1 MQMHLMKVN
10 MDIKRIKTVKNTG
23 FLVVLVWILATM
35 ITYGQSD
42 KVTLEFSLS
51 PILEQAQVLGLSSLG
66 VDTEGGGPVIISG
79 SLINNTTERLENLYF
94 EFDVEAASYGVLA
107 RIRQQAAYPFSLYP
121 GQVVFATNNDI
132 QSEEIPGISDEMKF
146 DGGLTPTGENFVED
160 LSGTTLPNDQYSF
173 SVRIYQVNEGGRR
186 ELFANETIQLGVNA
200 SEGGVV
206 DELTILLRTPG
217 DLVGAEAAITNPIPQ
232 LSWEGDAS
240 LTYRVLVVADNGSD
254 SPESLLE
261 SAKSSEATDIGGSLL
276 QFEYLDQNIQGNSLQ
291 YPTNGVQA
299 LVPGQTFY
307 WQVVT
312 SMNTAIGINE
322 VVSEIW
328 EFTLVDPGS
337 ESNVVEVDQETVQAI
352 VQLIG
357 QDTYNVLLETGY
369 SFDNIEIDGQVF
381 SGMVGVQKIIE
392 LIEKFQNG
400 DLVIEGN

>member
-1 MQMHLMKVN
+1 MN
-10 MDIKRIKTVKNTG
+10 IKRIKKAINIG
-23 FLVVLVWILATM
+23 FLVVQVWVLATM
-35 ITYGQSD
+35 VTFGQSD

-66 VDTEGGGPVIISG
+66 IDTEGGGPVIISG
-79 SLINNTTERLENLYF
+79 SLVNNTTERLENLYF

-107 RIRQQAAYPFSLYP
+107 RIRQQAAYPFSLNP

-132 QSEEIPGISDEMKF
+132 QNEEIPGISDIMKF
-146 DGGLTPTGENFVED
+146 DGGLTSTGENFVED

-173 SVRIYQVNEGGRR
+173 AVRIYQVDEGGRR
-186 ELFANETIQLGVNA
+186 ELLANETIQLGGNV

-240 LTYRVLVVADNGSD
+240 LTYRVLVVAGNGFD

-261 SAKSSEATDIGGSLL
+261 SAKSSEATDMGGSLL
-276 QFEYLDQNIQGNSLQ
+276 QFEYLDQNVQGNSLQ

-312 SMNTAIGINE
+312 SMNTALGTNE

-337 ESNVVEVDQETVQAI
+337 ESSVVEVDSETVQAL

-369 SFDNIEIDGQVF
+369 SFENIEIDGQVY
-381 SGMVGVQKIIE
+381 SGIVGVQKILE

-400 DLVIEGN
+400 DVVIEGN

>member
-1 MQMHLMKVN
+1 MDYLYMKKAGN
-10 MDIKRIKTVKNTG
+10 IG
-23 FLVVLVWILATM
+23 FLVVSIWVLTSM
-35 ITYGQSD
+35 IAFGQSD

-51 PILEQAQVLGLSSLG
+51 PVLEQAQVLGLSSLG

-79 SLINNTTERLENLYF
+79 SLVNNTTERLENLYF

-107 RIRQQAAYPFSLYP
+107 RIRQQAAYPFSLNP

-132 QSEEIPGISDEMKF
+132 QNEEIPGISDRMKF
-146 DGGLTPTGENFVED
+146 DGGLTSTGENFVED

-173 SVRIYQVNEGGRR
+173 AVRIYQVTEAGRR
-186 ELFANETIQLGVNA
+186 ELLANETIQLGGNI

-240 LTYRVLVVADNGSD
+240 LNYRVLVVSGNGAD

-261 SAKSSEATDIGGSLL
+261 SAKSSEATDMGGSLL
-276 QFEYLDQNIQGNSLQ
+276 QFEYLDQNIRGNSLQ

-299 LVPGQTFY
+299 LVPGQTYY

-312 SMNTAIGINE
+312 SMNTALGTNE

-357 QDTYNVLLETGY
+357 QDTYNLLLETGY
-369 SFDNIEIDGQVF
+369 SFENIEIDGQVYT
-381 SGMVGVQKIIE
+381 GIVGVQKILE

>member
-1 MQMHLMKVN
+1 MDYLYMKKAGN
-10 MDIKRIKTVKNTG
+10 IG
-23 FLVVLVWILATM
+23 FLVVSIWVLTSM
-35 ITYGQSD
+35 IAFAQSD

-51 PILEQAQVLGLSSLG
+51 PVLEQAQVLGLSSLG

-79 SLINNTTERLENLYF
+79 SLVNNTMERLENLYF

-107 RIRQQAAYPFSLYP
+107 RIRQQAAYPFSLNP

-132 QSEEIPGISDEMKF
+132 QNEEIPGISDRMKF
-146 DGGLTPTGENFVED
+146 DGGLTSTGENFVED

-173 SVRIYQVNEGGRR
+173 AVRIYQVTEAGRR
-186 ELFANETIQLGVNA
+186 ELLANETIQLGGNI

-240 LTYRVLVVADNGSD
+240 LNYRVLVVSGNGAD
-254 SPESLLE
+254 SPESLIE
-261 SAKSSEATDIGGSLL
+261 SAKSSEATDMGGSLL
-276 QFEYLDQNIQGNSLQ
+276 QFEYLDQNIRGNSLQ

-299 LVPGQTFY
+299 LVPGQTYY

-312 SMNTAIGINE
+312 SMNTALGTNE

-357 QDTYNVLLETGY
+357 QDTYNLLLETGY
-369 SFDNIEIDGQVF
+369 SFENIEIDGQVYT
-381 SGMVGVQKIIE
+381 GIVGVQKILE

-400 DLVIEGN
+400 DLVIEEN

>member
-1 MQMHLMKVN
+1 MQLKEVFMDYLYMKKAGN
-10 MDIKRIKTVKNTG
+10 IG
-23 FLVVLVWILATM
+23 FLVVSIWVLTSLIAF
-35 ITYGQSD
+35 GQSD

-51 PILEQAQVLGLSSLG
+51 PVLEQAQVLGLSSLG

-79 SLINNTTERLENLYF
+79 SLVNNTTERLENLYF

-107 RIRQQAAYPFSLYP
+107 RIRQQAAYPFSLNP

-132 QSEEIPGISDEMKF
+132 QNEEIPGISDRMKF
-146 DGGLTPTGENFVED
+146 DGGLTSTGENFVED

-173 SVRIYQVNEGGRR
+173 AVRIYQVNEEGRR
-186 ELFANETIQLGVNA
+186 ELLANETIQLGGNI

-240 LTYRVLVVADNGSD
+240 LTYRVLVVSGNGSD

-261 SAKSSEATDIGGSLL
+261 SAKSSEATDMGGSLL
-276 QFEYLDQNIQGNSLQ
+276 QFEYLDQNIRGNSLQ

-299 LVPGQTFY
+299 LVPGQTYY

-312 SMNTAIGINE
+312 SMNTALGTNE

-357 QDTYNVLLETGY
+357 QDTYNLLLETGY
-369 SFDNIEIDGQVF
+369 SFENIEIDGQVYT
-381 SGMVGVQKIIE
+381 GVVGVQKILE

>member
-1 MQMHLMKVN
+1 MQLKEVFMDYLYMKKAVN
-10 MDIKRIKTVKNTG
+10 IG
-23 FLVVLVWILATM
+23 FLVVSIWVLTSM
-35 ITYGQSD
+35 IAFGQSD

-51 PILEQAQVLGLSSLG
+51 PVLEQAQVLGLSSLG

-79 SLINNTTERLENLYF
+79 SLVNNTTERLENLYF

-107 RIRQQAAYPFSLYP
+107 RIRQQAAYPFSLNP

-132 QSEEIPGISDEMKF
+132 QNEEIPGISERMKF
-146 DGGLTPTGENFVED
+146 DGGLTSTGENFVED

-173 SVRIYQVNEGGRR
+173 AVRIYQVNEEGRR
-186 ELFANETIQLGVNA
+186 ELLANETIQLGGNI

-217 DLVGAEAAITNPIPQ
+217 DLIGAEAAITNPIPQ

-240 LTYRVLVVADNGSD
+240 LTYRVLVVSGNGSD

-261 SAKSSEATDIGGSLL
+261 SAKSSEATDMGGSLL
-276 QFEYLDQNIQGNSLQ
+276 QFEYLDQNIRGNSLQ

-299 LVPGQTFY
+299 LVPGQTYY

-312 SMNTAIGINE
+312 SMNTALGTNE

-357 QDTYNVLLETGY
+357 QDTYNLLLETGY
-369 SFDNIEIDGQVF
+369 SFENIEIDGQVYT
-381 SGMVGVQKIIE
+381 GVVGVQKILE

>member
-1 MQMHLMKVN
+1 MDYLYMKKVGN
-10 MDIKRIKTVKNTG
+10 IG
-23 FLVVLVWILATM
+23 FLVVSIWVLTSM
-35 ITYGQSD
+35 IAFGQSD

-51 PILEQAQVLGLSSLG
+51 PVLEQAQVLGLSSLG

-79 SLINNTTERLENLYF
+79 SLVNNTTERLENLYF

-107 RIRQQAAYPFSLYP
+107 RIRQQAAYPFSLNP
-121 GQVVFATNNDI
+121 GQVVFATNNDV
-132 QSEEIPGISDEMKF
+132 QNEEIPGISDRMKF
-146 DGGLTPTGENFVED
+146 DGGLTSTGENFVED

-173 SVRIYQVNEGGRR
+173 AVRIYQVNEEGRR
-186 ELFANETIQLGVNA
+186 ELLANETIQLGGNI

-240 LTYRVLVVADNGSD
+240 LTYRVLVVSGNGSD

-261 SAKSSEATDIGGSLL
+261 SAKSSEATDMGGSLL
-276 QFEYLDQNIQGNSLQ
+276 QFEYLDQNIRGNSLQ

-299 LVPGQTFY
+299 LVPGQTYY

-312 SMNTAIGINE
+312 SMNTALGTNE

-357 QDTYNVLLETGY
+357 QDTYNLLLETGY
-369 SFDNIEIDGQVF
+369 SFENIEIDGQVYT
-381 SGMVGVQKIIE
+381 GVVGVQKILE

>member
-1 MQMHLMKVN
+1 MDYLYMKKAGN
-10 MDIKRIKTVKNTG
+10 IG
-23 FLVVLVWILATM
+23 FLVVSIWVLTSMLAFA
-35 ITYGQSD
+35 QSD

-51 PILEQAQVLGLSSLG
+51 PVLEQAQVLGLSSLG

-79 SLINNTTERLENLYF
+79 SLVNNTTERLENLYF

-107 RIRQQAAYPFSLYP
+107 RIRQQAAYPFSLNP

-132 QSEEIPGISDEMKF
+132 QNEEIPGISDRMKF
-146 DGGLTPTGENFVED
+146 DGGLTSTGENFVED

-173 SVRIYQVNEGGRR
+173 AVRIYQVTEEGRR
-186 ELFANETIQLGVNA
+186 ELLANETIQLGGNI

-240 LTYRVLVVADNGSD
+240 LNYRVLVVSGNGAD

-261 SAKSSEATDIGGSLL
+261 SAKSSEATDMGGSLL
-276 QFEYLDQNIQGNSLQ
+276 QFEYLDQNIRGNSLQ

-299 LVPGQTFY
+299 LVPGQTYY

-312 SMNTAIGINE
+312 SMNTALGTNE

-328 EFTLVDPGS
+328 EFTLIDPGS

-357 QDTYNVLLETGY
+357 QDTYNLLLETGY
-369 SFDNIEIDGQVF
+369 SFENIEIDGQVYT
-381 SGMVGVQKIIE
+381 GIVGVQKILE

>member
-1 MQMHLMKVN
+1 
-10 MDIKRIKTVKNTG
+10 
-23 FLVVLVWILATM
+23 VVSIWVLTSM
-35 ITYGQSD
+35 IAFGQSD

-51 PILEQAQVLGLSSLG
+51 PVLEQAQVLGLSSLG

-79 SLINNTTERLENLYF
+79 SLVNNTTERLENLYF

-107 RIRQQAAYPFSLYP
+107 RIRQQAAYPFSLNP

-132 QSEEIPGISDEMKF
+132 QNEEIPGISDRMKF
-146 DGGLTPTGENFVED
+146 DGGLTSTGENFVED

-173 SVRIYQVNEGGRR
+173 AVRIYQVNEEGRR
-186 ELFANETIQLGVNA
+186 ELLANETIQLGGNI

-240 LTYRVLVVADNGSD
+240 LTYRVLVVSGNGSD

-261 SAKSSEATDIGGSLL
+261 SAKSSEATDMGGSLL
-276 QFEYLDQNIQGNSLQ
+276 QFEYLDQNIRGNSLQ

-299 LVPGQTFY
+299 LVPGQTYY

-312 SMNTAIGINE
+312 SMNTALGTNE

-357 QDTYNVLLETGY
+357 QDTYNLLLETGY
-369 SFDNIEIDGQVF
+369 SFENIEIDGQVYT
-381 SGMVGVQKIIE
+381 GVVGVQKILE

>member
-1 MQMHLMKVN
+1 MEVN
-10 MDIKRIKTVKNTG
+10 MNIKRIKKAINIG
-23 FLVVLVWILATM
+23 FLVVQVWVLATM
-35 ITYGQSD
+35 VTFGQSD

-66 VDTEGGGPVIISG
+66 IDTEGGGPVIISG
-79 SLINNTTERLENLYF
+79 SLVNNTTERLENLYF

-107 RIRQQAAYPFSLYP
+107 RIRQQAAYPFSLNP

-132 QSEEIPGISDEMKF
+132 QNEEIPGISDIMKF
-146 DGGLTPTGENFVED
+146 DGGLTSTGENFVED

-173 SVRIYQVNEGGRR
+173 AVRIYQVDEVGRR
-186 ELFANETIQLGVNA
+186 ELLANETIQLGGNV

-240 LTYRVLVVADNGSD
+240 LTYRVLVVAGNGFD

-261 SAKSSEATDIGGSLL
+261 SAKSSEATDMGGSLL

-312 SMNTAIGINE
+312 SMNTALGTNE

-337 ESNVVEVDQETVQAI
+337 ESSVVEVDSETVQAL

-369 SFDNIEIDGQVF
+369 SFENIEIDGQVY
-381 SGMVGVQKIIE
+381 SGIVGVQKILE

-400 DLVIEGN
+400 DVVIEGN

>member
-1 MQMHLMKVN
+1 MDYLYMKKAGN
-10 MDIKRIKTVKNTG
+10 IG
-23 FLVVLVWILATM
+23 FLVVSIWVLTSM
-35 ITYGQSD
+35 IAFAQSD

-51 PILEQAQVLGLSSLG
+51 PVLEQAQVLGLSSLG

-79 SLINNTTERLENLYF
+79 SLVNNTTERLENLYF

-107 RIRQQAAYPFSLYP
+107 RIRQQAAYPFSLNP

-132 QSEEIPGISDEMKF
+132 QNEEIPGISDRMKF
-146 DGGLTPTGENFVED
+146 DGGLTSTGENFVED

-173 SVRIYQVNEGGRR
+173 AVRIYQVTEAGRR
-186 ELFANETIQLGVNA
+186 ELLANETIQLGGNI

-240 LTYRVLVVADNGSD
+240 LNYRVLVVSGNGAD

-261 SAKSSEATDIGGSLL
+261 SAKSSEATDMGGSLL
-276 QFEYLDQNIQGNSLQ
+276 QFEYLDQNIRGNSLQ

-299 LVPGQTFY
+299 LVPGQTYY

-312 SMNTAIGINE
+312 SMNTALGTNE

-357 QDTYNVLLETGY
+357 QDTYNLLLETGY
-369 SFDNIEIDGQVF
+369 SFENIEIDGQVYT
-381 SGMVGVQKIIE
+381 GIVGVQKILE

>member
-1 MQMHLMKVN
+1 MDYLYMKKAGN
-10 MDIKRIKTVKNTG
+10 IG
-23 FLVVLVWILATM
+23 FLVVSIWVLTSM
-35 ITYGQSD
+35 IAFAQSD

-51 PILEQAQVLGLSSLG
+51 PVLEQAQVLGLSSLG

-79 SLINNTTERLENLYF
+79 SLVNNTTERLENLYF

-107 RIRQQAAYPFSLYP
+107 RIRQQAAYPFSLNP

-132 QSEEIPGISDEMKF
+132 QNEEIPGISDRLKF
-146 DGGLTPTGENFVED
+146 DGGLTSTGENFVED

-173 SVRIYQVNEGGRR
+173 AVRIYQVTEAGRR
-186 ELFANETIQLGVNA
+186 ELLANETIQLGGNI

-240 LTYRVLVVADNGSD
+240 LNYRVLVVSGNGAD

-261 SAKSSEATDIGGSLL
+261 SAKSSEATDMGGSLL
-276 QFEYLDQNIQGNSLQ
+276 QFEYLDQNIRGNSLQ

-299 LVPGQTFY
+299 LVPGQTYY

-312 SMNTAIGINE
+312 SMNTALGTNE

-357 QDTYNVLLETGY
+357 QDTYNLLLETGY
-369 SFDNIEIDGQVF
+369 SFENIEIDGQVYT
-381 SGMVGVQKIIE
+381 GIVGVQKILE

>member
-1 MQMHLMKVN
+1 MDYLYMKKAGN
-10 MDIKRIKTVKNTG
+10 IG
-23 FLVVLVWILATM
+23 FLVVSIWVLTSM
-35 ITYGQSD
+35 IAFAQSD

-51 PILEQAQVLGLSSLG
+51 PVLEQAQVLGLSSLG

-79 SLINNTTERLENLYF
+79 SLVNNTTERLENLYF

-107 RIRQQAAYPFSLYP
+107 RIRQQAAYPFSLNP

-132 QSEEIPGISDEMKF
+132 QNEEIPGISDRMKF
-146 DGGLTPTGENFVED
+146 DGGLTSTGENFVED

-173 SVRIYQVNEGGRR
+173 AVRIYQVTEAGRR
-186 ELFANETIQLGVNA
+186 ELLANETIQLGGNI

-240 LTYRVLVVADNGSD
+240 LNYRVLVVSGNGAD
-254 SPESLLE
+254 SPESLIE
-261 SAKSSEATDIGGSLL
+261 SAKSSEATDMGGSLL
-276 QFEYLDQNIQGNSLQ
+276 QFEYLDQNIRGNSLQ

-299 LVPGQTFY
+299 LVPGQTYY

-312 SMNTAIGINE
+312 SMNTALGTNE

-357 QDTYNVLLETGY
+357 QDTYNLLLETGY
-369 SFDNIEIDGQVF
+369 SFENIEIDGQVYT
-381 SGMVGVQKIIE
+381 GIVGVQKILE

-400 DLVIEGN
+400 DLVIEEN

>member
-1 MQMHLMKVN
+1 MQLKEVFMDYLYMKKAGN
-10 MDIKRIKTVKNTG
+10 IG
-23 FLVVLVWILATM
+23 FLVVSIWVLTSLIAF
-35 ITYGQSD
+35 GQSD

-51 PILEQAQVLGLSSLG
+51 PVLEQAQVLGLSSLG

-79 SLINNTTERLENLYF
+79 SLVNNTTERLENLYF

-107 RIRQQAAYPFSLYP
+107 RIRQQAAYPFSLNP

-132 QSEEIPGISDEMKF
+132 QNEEIPGISDRMKF
-146 DGGLTPTGENFVED
+146 DGGLTSTGENFVED
-160 LSGTTLPNDQYSF
+160 LSGTTLPKDQYSF
-173 SVRIYQVNEGGRR
+173 AVRIYQVNEEGRR
-186 ELFANETIQLGVNA
+186 ELLANETIQLGGNI

-240 LTYRVLVVADNGSD
+240 LTYRVLVVSGNGSD

-261 SAKSSEATDIGGSLL
+261 SAKSSEATDMGGSLL
-276 QFEYLDQNIQGNSLQ
+276 QFEYLDQNIRGNSLQ

-299 LVPGQTFY
+299 LVPGQTYY

-312 SMNTAIGINE
+312 SMNTALGTNE

-357 QDTYNVLLETGY
+357 QDTYNLLLETGY
-369 SFDNIEIDGQVF
+369 SFENIEIDGQVYT
-381 SGMVGVQKIIE
+381 GVVGVQKILE

>member
-1 MQMHLMKVN
+1 MDYLYMKKVGN
-10 MDIKRIKTVKNTG
+10 VG
-23 FLVVLVWILATM
+23 FLVVLMSVLTSIIAF
-35 ITYGQSD
+35 GQTD
-42 KVTLEFSLS
+42 KLTLEFSLS
-51 PILEQAQVLGLSSLG
+51 PVLEQAQVLGLSSLG

-79 SLINNTTERLENLYF
+79 SLVNNTTERLENLYF

-107 RIRQQAAYPFSLYP
+107 RIRQQAAYPFSLNP

-132 QSEEIPGISDEMKF
+132 QNEEIPGISDRLKF
-146 DGGLTPTGENFVED
+146 DGGLTSTGENFVED

-173 SVRIYQVNEGGRR
+173 AVRIYQVTEEGRR
-186 ELFANETIQLGVNA
+186 ELLANETIQLGGNI

-232 LSWEGDAS
+232 LSWEGEAS
-240 LTYRVLVVADNGSD
+240 LTYRVLVVSGNGAD

-261 SAKSSEATDIGGSLL
+261 SAKSSEATDMGGSLL
-276 QFEYLDQNIQGNSLQ
+276 QFEYLDQNIRGNSLQ

-299 LVPGQTFY
+299 LVPGQTYY

-312 SMNTAIGINE
+312 SMNTALGTNE

-357 QDTYNVLLETGY
+357 QDTYNLLLETGY
-369 SFDNIEIDGQVF
+369 SFENIEIDGQVYT
-381 SGMVGVQKIIE
+381 GVVGVQKILE

>member
-1 MQMHLMKVN
+1 MQLKEVFMDYLYMKKVGN
-10 MDIKRIKTVKNTG
+10 IG
-23 FLVVLVWILATM
+23 FLVVSIWVLTSM
-35 ITYGQSD
+35 IAFGQSD

-51 PILEQAQVLGLSSLG
+51 PVLEQAQVLGLSSLG

-79 SLINNTTERLENLYF
+79 SLVNNTTERLENLYF

-107 RIRQQAAYPFSLYP
+107 RIRQQAAYPFSLNP
-121 GQVVFATNNDI
+121 GQVVFATNNDV
-132 QSEEIPGISDEMKF
+132 QNEEIPGISDRMKF
-146 DGGLTPTGENFVED
+146 DGGLTSTGENFVED

-173 SVRIYQVNEGGRR
+173 AVRIYQVNEEGRR
-186 ELFANETIQLGVNA
+186 ELLANETIQLGGNI

-240 LTYRVLVVADNGSD
+240 LTYRVLVVSGNGSD

-261 SAKSSEATDIGGSLL
+261 SAKSSEATDMGGSLL
-276 QFEYLDQNIQGNSLQ
+276 QFEYLDQNIRGNSLQ

-299 LVPGQTFY
+299 LVPGQTYY

-312 SMNTAIGINE
+312 SMNTALGTNE

-357 QDTYNVLLETGY
+357 QDTYNLLLETGY
-369 SFDNIEIDGQVF
+369 SFENIEIDGQVYT
-381 SGMVGVQKIIE
+381 GIVGVQKILE

>member
-1 MQMHLMKVN
+1 MEVN
-10 MDIKRIKTVKNTG
+10 MNIKRIKKAINIG
-23 FLVVLVWILATM
+23 FLVVQAWVLATM
-35 ITYGQSD
+35 VTFGQSD

-66 VDTEGGGPVIISG
+66 IDTEGGGPVIISG
-79 SLINNTTERLENLYF
+79 SLVNNTTERLENLYF

-107 RIRQQAAYPFSLYP
+107 RIRQQAAYPFSLNP

-132 QSEEIPGISDEMKF
+132 QNEEIPGISDIMKF
-146 DGGLTPTGENFVED
+146 DGGLTSTGENFVED

-173 SVRIYQVNEGGRR
+173 AVRIYQVDEVGRR
-186 ELFANETIQLGVNA
+186 ELLANETIQLGGNV

-240 LTYRVLVVADNGSD
+240 LTYRVLVVAGNGFD

-261 SAKSSEATDIGGSLL
+261 SAKSSEATDMGGSLL
-276 QFEYLDQNIQGNSLQ
+276 QFEYLDQNVQGNSLQ

-312 SMNTAIGINE
+312 SMNTALGTNE

-337 ESNVVEVDQETVQAI
+337 ESSVVEVDSETVQAL

-369 SFDNIEIDGQVF
+369 SFENIEIDGQVY
-381 SGMVGVQKIIE
+381 SGIVGVQKILE

-400 DLVIEGN
+400 DVVIEGN

>member
-1 MQMHLMKVN
+1 MQLKEVFMDYLYMKKAGN
-10 MDIKRIKTVKNTG
+10 IG
-23 FLVVLVWILATM
+23 FLVVSIWVLTSLIAF
-35 ITYGQSD
+35 GQSD

-51 PILEQAQVLGLSSLG
+51 PVLEQAQVLGLSSLG

-79 SLINNTTERLENLYF
+79 SLVNNTTERLENLYF

-107 RIRQQAAYPFSLYP
+107 RIRQQAAYPFSLNP

-132 QSEEIPGISDEMKF
+132 QNEEIPGISERMKF
-146 DGGLTPTGENFVED
+146 DGGLTSTGENFVED

-173 SVRIYQVNEGGRR
+173 AVRIYQVNEEGRR
-186 ELFANETIQLGVNA
+186 ELLANETIQLGGNI

-240 LTYRVLVVADNGSD
+240 LTYRVLVVSGNGSD

-261 SAKSSEATDIGGSLL
+261 SAKSSEATDMGGSLL
-276 QFEYLDQNIQGNSLQ
+276 QFEYLDQNIRGNSLQ

-299 LVPGQTFY
+299 LVPGQTYY

-312 SMNTAIGINE
+312 SMNTALGTNE

-357 QDTYNVLLETGY
+357 QDTYNLLLETGY
-369 SFDNIEIDGQVF
+369 SFENIEIDGQVYT
-381 SGMVGVQKIIE
+381 GVVGVQKILE

>member
-1 MQMHLMKVN
+1 MDYLYMKKARN
-10 MDIKRIKTVKNTG
+10 IG
-23 FLVVLVWILATM
+23 FLVVSIWVLTSM
-35 ITYGQSD
+35 IAFAQSD

-51 PILEQAQVLGLSSLG
+51 PVLEQAQVLGLSSLG

-79 SLINNTTERLENLYF
+79 SLVNNTTERLENLYF

-107 RIRQQAAYPFSLYP
+107 RIRQQAAYPFSLNP

-132 QSEEIPGISDEMKF
+132 QNEEIPGISDRMKF
-146 DGGLTPTGENFVED
+146 DGGLTSIGENFVED

-173 SVRIYQVNEGGRR
+173 AVRIYQVTEEGRR
-186 ELFANETIQLGVNA
+186 ELLANETIQLGGNI

-240 LTYRVLVVADNGSD
+240 LNYRVLVVSGNGAD

-261 SAKSSEATDIGGSLL
+261 SAKSSEATDMGGSLL
-276 QFEYLDQNIQGNSLQ
+276 QFEYLDQNIRGNSLQ

-299 LVPGQTFY
+299 LVPGQTYY

-312 SMNTAIGINE
+312 SMNTALGTNE

-357 QDTYNVLLETGY
+357 QDTYNLLLETGY
-369 SFDNIEIDGQVF
+369 SFENIEIDGQVYT
-381 SGMVGVQKIIE
+381 GIVGVQKILE
-392 LIEKFQNG
+392 LIDKFQNG

>member
-1 MQMHLMKVN
+1 MDYLYMKKAGN
-10 MDIKRIKTVKNTG
+10 IG
-23 FLVVLVWILATM
+23 FLVVSIWVLTSM
-35 ITYGQSD
+35 IAFGQSD

-79 SLINNTTERLENLYF
+79 SLVNNTTERLENLYF

-107 RIRQQAAYPFSLYP
+107 RIRQQAAYPFSLNP
-121 GQVVFATNNDI
+121 GQVVFATNNNI
-132 QSEEIPGISDEMKF
+132 QNEEIPGISDRMKF
-146 DGGLTPTGENFVED
+146 DGGLTSTGENFVED

-173 SVRIYQVNEGGRR
+173 AVRIYQVTEEGRR
-186 ELFANETIQLGVNA
+186 ELLANETIQLGGNI

-240 LTYRVLVVADNGSD
+240 LTYRVLVVSGNGSD

-261 SAKSSEATDIGGSLL
+261 SAKSSQATDLGGSLL
-276 QFEYLDQNIQGNSLQ
+276 QFEYLDQNIRGNSLQ

-299 LVPGQTFY
+299 LVPGLTYY
-307 WQVVT
+307 WQVMT
-312 SMNTAIGINE
+312 SMNTALGPNE

-337 ESNVVEVDQETVQAI
+337 ESNVVEVDQETVQAL

-357 QDTYNVLLETGY
+357 QDTYNLLFETGY
-369 SFDNIEIDGQVF
+369 SFENIEIDGQVY
-381 SGMVGVQKIIE
+381 SGVVGIQKILE
-392 LIEKFQNG
+392 LIEKFQND

>member
-1 MQMHLMKVN
+1 MDYLYMKKAGNV
-10 MDIKRIKTVKNTG
+10 G
-23 FLVVLVWILATM
+23 FLVVLMSVLTSIMAF
-35 ITYGQSD
+35 GQSD
-42 KVTLEFSLS
+42 KLTLEFSLS
-51 PILEQAQVLGLSSLG
+51 PVLEQAQVLGLSSLG

-79 SLINNTTERLENLYF
+79 SLVNNTTERLENLYF

-107 RIRQQAAYPFSLYP
+107 RIRQQAAYPFSLNP

-132 QSEEIPGISDEMKF
+132 QNEEIPGISDRLKF
-146 DGGLTPTGENFVED
+146 DGGLTSTGENFVED

-173 SVRIYQVNEGGRR
+173 AVRIYQVTEEGRR
-186 ELFANETIQLGVNA
+186 ELLANETIQLGGNI

-240 LTYRVLVVADNGSD
+240 LTYRVLLVSGNGSD

-261 SAKSSEATDIGGSLL
+261 SAKSSQATDMGGSLL
-276 QFEYLDQNIQGNSLQ
+276 QFEYLDQNIRGNSLQ

-299 LVPGQTFY
+299 LVPGLTYF

-312 SMNTAIGINE
+312 SMNTALGPNE

-337 ESNVVEVDQETVQAI
+337 ESNVVEVDQETVQAL

-357 QDTYNVLLETGY
+357 QDTYNLLFETGY
-369 SFDNIEIDGQVF
+369 SFENIEIDGQVY
-381 SGMVGVQKIIE
+381 SGVVGIQKILE

>member
-1 MQMHLMKVN
+1 MDYLYMKKVGN
-10 MDIKRIKTVKNTG
+10 VG
-23 FLVVLVWILATM
+23 FLVVLMSVLTSIIAF
-35 ITYGQSD
+35 GQTD
-42 KVTLEFSLS
+42 KLTLEFSLS
-51 PILEQAQVLGLSSLG
+51 PVLEQAQVLGLSSLG

-79 SLINNTTERLENLYF
+79 SLVNNTTERLENLYF

-107 RIRQQAAYPFSLYP
+107 RIRQQAAYPFSLNP

-132 QSEEIPGISDEMKF
+132 QNEEIPGISDRLKF
-146 DGGLTPTGENFVED
+146 DGGLTSTGENFVED

-173 SVRIYQVNEGGRR
+173 AVRIYQVTEEGRR
-186 ELFANETIQLGVNA
+186 ELLANETIQLGGNI

-232 LSWEGDAS
+232 LSWEGEAS
-240 LTYRVLVVADNGSD
+240 LNYRVLVVSGNGAD

-261 SAKSSEATDIGGSLL
+261 SAKSSEATDMGGSLL
-276 QFEYLDQNIQGNSLQ
+276 QFEYLDQNIRGNSLQ

-299 LVPGQTFY
+299 LVPGQTYY

-312 SMNTAIGINE
+312 SMNTALGTNE

-357 QDTYNVLLETGY
+357 QDTYNLLLETGY
-369 SFDNIEIDGQVF
+369 SFENIEIDGQVYT
-381 SGMVGVQKIIE
+381 GVVGVQKILE

>member
-1 MQMHLMKVN
+1 MDYLYMKKAGN
-10 MDIKRIKTVKNTG
+10 IG
-23 FLVVLVWILATM
+23 FLVVSIWVLTSM
-35 ITYGQSD
+35 IAFGQSD

-51 PILEQAQVLGLSSLG
+51 PVLEQAQVLGLSSLG
-66 VDTEGGGPVIISG
+66 VDSEGGGPVIISG
-79 SLINNTTERLENLYF
+79 SLVNNTTERLENLYF

-107 RIRQQAAYPFSLYP
+107 RIRQQAAYPFSLNP

-132 QSEEIPGISDEMKF
+132 QNEEIPGISDRMKF
-146 DGGLTPTGENFVED
+146 DGGLTSTGENFVED

-173 SVRIYQVNEGGRR
+173 AVRIYQVTEEGRR
-186 ELFANETIQLGVNA
+186 ELLANETIQLGGNI

-240 LTYRVLVVADNGSD
+240 LNYRVLVVSGIGAD

-261 SAKSSEATDIGGSLL
+261 SAKSSEATDMGGSLL
-276 QFEYLDQNIQGNSLQ
+276 QFEYLDQNIRGNSLQ

-299 LVPGQTFY
+299 LVPGQTYY

-312 SMNTAIGINE
+312 SMNTALGTNE

-357 QDTYNVLLETGY
+357 QDTYNLLLETGY
-369 SFDNIEIDGQVF
+369 SFENIEIDGQVYT
-381 SGMVGVQKIIE
+381 GIVGVQKILE

>member
-1 MQMHLMKVN
+1 MDYLYMKKAGN
-10 MDIKRIKTVKNTG
+10 IG
-23 FLVVLVWILATM
+23 FLVVSIWVLTSM
-35 ITYGQSD
+35 IAFGQSD

-51 PILEQAQVLGLSSLG
+51 PVLEQAQVLGLSSLG

-79 SLINNTTERLENLYF
+79 SLVNNTTERLENLYF

-107 RIRQQAAYPFSLYP
+107 RIRQQAAYPFSLNP

-132 QSEEIPGISDEMKF
+132 QNEEIPGISDRMKF
-146 DGGLTPTGENFVED
+146 DGGLTSTGENFVED

-173 SVRIYQVNEGGRR
+173 AVRIYQVTEAGRR
-186 ELFANETIQLGVNA
+186 ELLANETIQLGGNI

-240 LTYRVLVVADNGSD
+240 LNYRVLVVSGNGAD
-254 SPESLLE
+254 SPESLIE
-261 SAKSSEATDIGGSLL
+261 SAKSSEATDMGGSLL
-276 QFEYLDQNIQGNSLQ
+276 QFEYLDQNIRGNSLQ

-299 LVPGQTFY
+299 LVPGQTYY

-312 SMNTAIGINE
+312 SMNTALGTNE

-357 QDTYNVLLETGY
+357 QDTYNLLLETGY
-369 SFDNIEIDGQVF
+369 SFENIEIDGQVYT
-381 SGMVGVQKIIE
+381 GIVGVQKILE

-400 DLVIEGN
+400 DLVIEEN

>member
-1 MQMHLMKVN
+1 MEVIMNV
-10 MDIKRIKTVKNTG
+10 KRIKKAINIG
-23 FLVVLVWILATM
+23 FLVVQVWVLATM
-35 ITYGQSD
+35 VTFGQSD

-66 VDTEGGGPVIISG
+66 IDTEGGGPVIISG
-79 SLINNTTERLENLYF
+79 SLVNNTTERLENLYF

-107 RIRQQAAYPFSLYP
+107 RIRQQAAYPFSLNP

-132 QSEEIPGISDEMKF
+132 QNEEIPGISDIMKF
-146 DGGLTPTGENFVED
+146 DGGLTSTGENFVED

-173 SVRIYQVNEGGRR
+173 AVRIYQVDEVGRR
-186 ELFANETIQLGVNA
+186 ELLANETIQLGGNV

-240 LTYRVLVVADNGSD
+240 LTYRVLVVAGNGFD

-261 SAKSSEATDIGGSLL
+261 SAKSSEATDMGGSLL
-276 QFEYLDQNIQGNSLQ
+276 QFEYLDQNVQGNSLQ

-312 SMNTAIGINE
+312 SMNTALGTNE

-337 ESNVVEVDQETVQAI
+337 ESSVVEVDSETVQAL

-369 SFDNIEIDGQVF
+369 SFENIEIDGQVY
-381 SGMVGVQKIIE
+381 SGIVGIKKILE

-400 DLVIEGN
+400 DVVIEGN

>member
-1 MQMHLMKVN
+1 MDYLYMKKARN
-10 MDIKRIKTVKNTG
+10 IG
-23 FLVVLVWILATM
+23 FLVVSIWVLTSM
-35 ITYGQSD
+35 IAFAQSD

-51 PILEQAQVLGLSSLG
+51 PVLEQAQVLGLSSLG

-79 SLINNTTERLENLYF
+79 SLVNNTTERLENLYF

-107 RIRQQAAYPFSLYP
+107 RIRQQAAYPFSLNP

-132 QSEEIPGISDEMKF
+132 QNEEIPGISDRMKF
-146 DGGLTPTGENFVED
+146 DGGLTSIGENFVED

-173 SVRIYQVNEGGRR
+173 AVRIYQVTEEGRR
-186 ELFANETIQLGVNA
+186 ELLANETIQLGGNI

-240 LTYRVLVVADNGSD
+240 LNYRVLVVSGNGAD

-261 SAKSSEATDIGGSLL
+261 SAKSSEATDMGGSLL
-276 QFEYLDQNIQGNSLQ
+276 QFEYLDQNIRGNSLQ

-299 LVPGQTFY
+299 LVPGQTYY

-312 SMNTAIGINE
+312 SMNTALGTNE

-357 QDTYNVLLETGY
+357 QDTYNLLIETGY
-369 SFDNIEIDGQVF
+369 SFENIEIDGQVYT
-381 SGMVGVQKIIE
+381 GIVGVQKILE
-392 LIEKFQNG
+392 LIDKFQNG

>member
-1 MQMHLMKVN
+1 MEVN
-10 MDIKRIKTVKNTG
+10 MNIKRIKKAINIG
-23 FLVVLVWILATM
+23 FLVVQVWVLATM
-35 ITYGQSD
+35 VTFGQSD

-66 VDTEGGGPVIISG
+66 IDTEGGGPVIISG
-79 SLINNTTERLENLYF
+79 SLVNNTTERLENLYF

-107 RIRQQAAYPFSLYP
+107 RIRQQAAYPFSLNP

-132 QSEEIPGISDEMKF
+132 QNEEIPGISDIMKF
-146 DGGLTPTGENFVED
+146 DGGLTSTGENFVED

-173 SVRIYQVNEGGRR
+173 TVRIYQVDEDGRR
-186 ELFANETIQLGVNA
+186 ALLANETIQLGGNV

-240 LTYRVLVVADNGSD
+240 LTYRVLVVAGNGFD

-261 SAKSSEATDIGGSLL
+261 SAKSSEATDMGGSLL
-276 QFEYLDQNIQGNSLQ
+276 QFEYLDQNVQGNSLQ

-312 SMNTAIGINE
+312 SMNTALGTNE

-337 ESNVVEVDQETVQAI
+337 ESSVVEVDSETVQAL

-369 SFDNIEIDGQVF
+369 SFENIEIDGQVY
-381 SGMVGVQKIIE
+381 SGIVGVQKILE

-400 DLVIEGN
+400 DVVIEGN

>member
-1 MQMHLMKVN
+1 MDYLYMKKAGNV
-10 MDIKRIKTVKNTG
+10 G
-23 FLVVLVWILATM
+23 FLVVLMSVLTSIMAF
-35 ITYGQSD
+35 GQSD
-42 KVTLEFSLS
+42 KLTLEFSLS
-51 PILEQAQVLGLSSLG
+51 PVLEQAQVLGLSSLG

-79 SLINNTTERLENLYF
+79 SLVNNTTERLENLYF

-107 RIRQQAAYPFSLYP
+107 RIRQQAAYPFSLNP

-132 QSEEIPGISDEMKF
+132 QNEEIPGISDRLKF
-146 DGGLTPTGENFVED
+146 DGGLTSTGENFVED

-173 SVRIYQVNEGGRR
+173 AVRIYQVTEEGRR
-186 ELFANETIQLGVNA
+186 ELLANETIQLGGNI

-240 LTYRVLVVADNGSD
+240 LNYRVLVVSGNGAD

-261 SAKSSEATDIGGSLL
+261 SAKSSEATDMGGSLL
-276 QFEYLDQNIQGNSLQ
+276 QFEYLDQNIRGNSLQ

-299 LVPGQTFY
+299 LVPGQTYY

-312 SMNTAIGINE
+312 SMNTALGTNE

-357 QDTYNVLLETGY
+357 QDTYNLLLETGY
-369 SFDNIEIDGQVF
+369 SFENIEIDGQVYT
-381 SGMVGVQKIIE
+381 GIVGVQKILE

>member
-1 MQMHLMKVN
+1 MDYLYMKKARN
-10 MDIKRIKTVKNTG
+10 IG
-23 FLVVLVWILATM
+23 FLVVSIWVLTSM
-35 ITYGQSD
+35 IAFAQSD

-51 PILEQAQVLGLSSLG
+51 PVLEQAQVLGLSSLG

-79 SLINNTTERLENLYF
+79 SLVNNTTERLENLYF

-107 RIRQQAAYPFSLYP
+107 RIRQQAAYPFSLNP

-132 QSEEIPGISDEMKF
+132 QNEEIPGISDRMKF
-146 DGGLTPTGENFVED
+146 DGGLTSTGENFVED

-173 SVRIYQVNEGGRR
+173 AVRIYQVTEAGRR
-186 ELFANETIQLGVNA
+186 ELLANETIQLGGNI

-240 LTYRVLVVADNGSD
+240 LNYRVLVVSGNGAD

-261 SAKSSEATDIGGSLL
+261 SAKSSEATDMGGSLL
-276 QFEYLDQNIQGNSLQ
+276 QFEYLDQNIRGNSLQ

-299 LVPGQTFY
+299 LVPGQTYY

-312 SMNTAIGINE
+312 SMNTALGTNE

-352 VQLIG
+352 MQLIG
-357 QDTYNVLLETGY
+357 QDTYNLLLETGY
-369 SFDNIEIDGQVF
+369 SFENIEIDGQVYT
-381 SGMVGVQKIIE
+381 GIVGVQKILE

>member
-1 MQMHLMKVN
+1 MDYLYMKKAGN
-10 MDIKRIKTVKNTG
+10 IG
-23 FLVVLVWILATM
+23 FLVVSIWVLTSM
-35 ITYGQSD
+35 IAFAQSD

-51 PILEQAQVLGLSSLG
+51 PVLEQAQVLGLSSLG

-79 SLINNTTERLENLYF
+79 SLVNNTTERLENLYF

-107 RIRQQAAYPFSLYP
+107 RIRQQAAYPFSLNP

-132 QSEEIPGISDEMKF
+132 QNEEIPGISDRMKF
-146 DGGLTPTGENFVED
+146 DGGLTSTGENFVED

-173 SVRIYQVNEGGRR
+173 AVRIYQVTEEGRR
-186 ELFANETIQLGVNA
+186 ELLANETIQLGGNI

-240 LTYRVLVVADNGSD
+240 LNYRVLVVSGNGAD

-261 SAKSSEATDIGGSLL
+261 SAKSSEATDMGGSLL
-276 QFEYLDQNIQGNSLQ
+276 QFEYLDQNIRGNSLQ

-299 LVPGQTFY
+299 LVPGQTYY

-312 SMNTAIGINE
+312 SMNTALGTNE

-328 EFTLVDPGS
+328 QFTLVDAGS

-357 QDTYNVLLETGY
+357 QDTYNLLLETGY
-369 SFDNIEIDGQVF
+369 SFENIEIDGQVYT
-381 SGMVGVQKIIE
+381 GIVGVQKILE

>member
-1 MQMHLMKVN
+1 MDMMCMKKAVQN
-10 MDIKRIKTVKNTG
+10 G
-23 FLVVLVWILATM
+23 FLMVFFWVFTTM
-35 ITYGQSD
+35 ICLAQSD

-51 PILEQAQVLGLSSLG
+51 PVLEQAQVLGLSSLG

-79 SLINNTTERLENLYF
+79 SLVNNTTERLENLYF

-107 RIRQQAAYPFSLYP
+107 RIRQQAAYPFSLNP

-132 QSEEIPGISDEMKF
+132 QNEEIPGISDRMKF
-146 DGGLTPTGENFVED
+146 DGGLTSTGENFVED

-173 SVRIYQVNEGGRR
+173 AVRIYQVTEEGRR
-186 ELFANETIQLGVNA
+186 ELLANETIQLGGNI

-217 DLVGAEAAITNPIPQ
+217 DLVGAESAITNPIPQ
-232 LSWEGDAS
+232 LSWEGNAS
-240 LTYRVLVVADNGSD
+240 LTYRVLVVSANGSD

-261 SAKSSEATDIGGSLL
+261 SAKSSESTDKGGSLL
-276 QFEYLDQNIQGNSLQ
+276 QFEYLDQTIRGNSLQ
-291 YPTNGVQA
+291 YPSSGVQA
-299 LVPGQTFY
+299 LVPGQTYY

-312 SMNTAIGINE
+312 SMNTALGTNE
-322 VVSEIW
+322 IVSEIW
-328 EFTLVDPGS
+328 EFTLIDPGT
-337 ESNVVEVDQETVQAI
+337 ESTVVEVDQETVQAL

-369 SFDNIEIDGQVF
+369 SFENIEIDGQVYT
-381 SGMVGVQKIIE
+381 GVVGVQKILE